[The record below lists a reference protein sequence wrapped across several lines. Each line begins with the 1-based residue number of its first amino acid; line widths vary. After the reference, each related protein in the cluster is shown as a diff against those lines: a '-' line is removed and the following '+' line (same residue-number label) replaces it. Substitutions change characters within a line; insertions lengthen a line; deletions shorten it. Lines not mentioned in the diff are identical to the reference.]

1 MQKPHQAVIFD
12 LDGTLLDTLTD
23 LANSGNEVLAS
34 RGLPTHPTDDYRRFI
49 GNGMANLVQ
58 NIFPEDI
65 APADGAETEL
75 ILVEYRAAYD
85 RHWQDTTDLFPG
97 IADLLDS
104 LSASNIPIGVVS
116 NKSHDFTQKCVDAFL
131 GRWKWAAVFG
141 ARERIPRKPDP
152 TGALEA
158 AQLMGAAPSDC
169 YFVGD
174 SDVDI
179 FTAVNAAMN
188 PIGVAWGFR
197 PVEELIASGAAAVL
211 DQPLDLLTVM
221 KHES

>member
-1 MQKPHQAVIFD
+1 MDQPKQAVIFD

-23 LANSGNEVLAS
+23 LATSGNEVLAR

-58 NIFPEDI
+58 MIFPEDI
-65 APADGAETEL
+65 APADGPETER

-104 LSASNIPIGVVS
+104 LSDRNIPIGVLS
-116 NKSHDFTQKCVDAFL
+116 NKSHDFTHKCVNAFL

-141 ARERIPRKPDP
+141 ARDHVPRKPDP
-152 TGALEA
+152 AGALEA
-158 AQLMGAAPSDC
+158 AQRMGADPGDC
-169 YFVGD
+169 FFVGD
-174 SDVDI
+174 SDVDM

-188 PIGVAWGFR
+188 PIGVSWGFR
-197 PVEELIASGAAAVL
+197 SVEELVASGAAAVIDL
-211 DQPLDLLTVM
+211 PLDLLTVM
-221 KHES
+221 SHE